1 MGAST
6 VNSGTCHAG
15 DADDCSEVVSE
26 ADVATMDDA
35 HAADIRVSLMQ
46 KEHLHLKLSKQG
58 QVRHSSHSHSHL
70 KRSKQKQITKDDP
83 DKFVETSG
91 NNNWEEEREEAA
103 SERVW
108 LSDLVNCTS
117 GDGELISPVLKTQ
130 EMTLA
135 DYDEVV
141 KAINDSYVNLVQ
153 DCNFTD
159 CMQAT
164 WAGCVV
170 NLAAHDFMDFRSDQS
185 QGDGQYVPSGGSDG
199 CISLTDAG
207 NEGLIDCFNGT
218 TVLEQMMS
226 GDVAEK
232 TVLPGLVQI
241 YNKEFCSRISLADFV
256 VIAAEAVINITRQP
270 VLNSEKN
277 PYIIRKPI
285 DFRSQFKFGRTTATS
300 CDDSIGFMP
309 NPQKGCDAVNASL
322 VSNLGLTWNQSAA
335 LMGARIFDGRYAGY
349 GSASRLFNND
359 YYVSLVT
366 KGWAPVHGLADDP
379 DKTQWLRTDLGA
391 DIDAGLEGRLDSDMC
406 LYHYMF
412 DDLVYDEE
420 LYPDSKL
427 NAKAAEVQNCK
438 CAWTRVSDFLE
449 AIEKYNGGE
458 FCGSKTYYP
467 VLEDLGFGAVGHMG
481 QPTQNTLQFAKQRAS
496 CCGIRPPDQQLPLM
510 EPSIDCGLPSKPL
523 GKAAAAIKIF
533 ANSEEAWI
541 DSFVEAWGVA
551 TTKRED
557 IGEMSD
563 LLYKLEESRWNPT
576 EEPRWNPTVKPSI

>member
-1 MGAST
+1 
-6 VNSGTCHAG
+6 
-15 DADDCSEVVSE
+15 
-26 ADVATMDDA
+26 MDDA

-58 QVRHSSHSHSHL
+58 QVRHSSHSHSHS
-70 KRSKQKQITKDDP
+70 KRSKQKQTTKDEP
-83 DKFVETSG
+83 VKFVETSG
-91 NNNWEEEREEAA
+91 SNNWEEEREEAT

-108 LSDLVNCTS
+108 LSDLVKCTNR
-117 GDGELISPVLKTQ
+117 GGELISPVLKTQ
-130 EMTLA
+130 EMTFA

-141 KAINDSYVNLVQ
+141 KAISDSYVKMVQ
-153 DCNFTD
+153 DCNFTH
-159 CMQAT
+159 CTQSK

-170 NLAAHDFMDFRSDQS
+170 NLAAHDFMDFRSDQFV
-185 QGDGQYVPSGGSDG
+185 GDGQYVTSGGSDG
-199 CISLTDAG
+199 CVSLTDAG

-218 TVLEQMMS
+218 TVLEQ
-226 GDVAEK
+226 GIAENSSDIVEV
-232 TVLPGLVQI
+232 TELPGLVQI
-241 YNKEFCSRISLADFV
+241 YNEGFCSHISLADFV
-256 VIAAEAVINITRQP
+256 VIAAEAVINITRRTAWIESVLDAEARP
-270 VLNSEKN
+270 VS
-277 PYIIRKPI
+277 KPI

-300 CDDSIGFMP
+300 CDDAFGLMP
-309 NPQKGCDAVNASL
+309 NPQNGCDAVNASL

-335 LMGARIFDGRYAGY
+335 LMGARIFDGMYAGY
-349 GSASRLFNND
+349 GNSARLFNND

-366 KGWAPVHGLADDP
+366 KGWAPVKGIANDP
-379 DKTQWLRTDLGA
+379 YKTQWLRTDLGA
-391 DIDAGLEGRLDSDMC
+391 DRFITDLGALPVIEAGLEGRLDSDMC

-412 DDLVYDEE
+412 DELVYDEE

-438 CAWTRVSDFLE
+438 CAWTRVSDFLP

-458 FCGSKTYYP
+458 FCGSKTYFP
-467 VLEDLGFGAVGHMG
+467 ALEDLGFGAVGHMG

-496 CCGIRPPDQQLPLM
+496 CCSIRPPDQQLPLM

-576 EEPRWNPTVKPSI
+576 EEPRWNPTVEPSI